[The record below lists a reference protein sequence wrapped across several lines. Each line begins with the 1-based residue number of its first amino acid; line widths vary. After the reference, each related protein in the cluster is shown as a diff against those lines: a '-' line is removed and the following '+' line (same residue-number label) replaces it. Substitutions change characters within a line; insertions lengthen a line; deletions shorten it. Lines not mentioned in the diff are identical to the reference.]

1 MKHLIQKVS
10 LGNTINIIDL
20 QRRNSLKKKQTH
32 VCCILIVENQGEQSK
47 YRKHFD

>member
-20 QRRNSLKKKQTH
+20 QRRNSLKKKQTNSCLLH
-32 VCCILIVENQGEQSK
+32 SNC
-47 YRKHFD
+47 RKPRGAKQIQRAF